1 MGDAVDSGYSV
12 PTLEVAP
19 ASRRRSALGIAR
31 GLSCALLASLLSALI
46 GLADRMLDTWSNGSL
61 LLALL
66 VLWAVLFTGLAL
78 FGRATGLFAWGVVA
92 GFHAWSER
100 VARED
105 AREHAMGLPRSGE
118 RVMAD
123 VNAALMRDEQDGV
136 ATRLVAPVFYR
147 PW

>member
-1 MGDAVDSGYSV
+1 MADLAHAEV
-12 PTLEVAP
+12 PLRR
-19 ASRRRSALGIAR
+19 RRRSAVGMAR
-31 GLSCALLASLLSALI
+31 GLSCALQATLLSALI
-46 GLADRMLDTWSNGSL
+46 VLADRMLDTWSNGSL

-66 VLWAVLFTGLAL
+66 VLWVALFTGLAL
-78 FGRATGLFAWGVVA
+78 FARATGRFAWGLLSS
-92 GFHAWSER
+92 FHAWSER

-105 AREHAMGLPRSGE
+105 ADDHAMGLPRSNE